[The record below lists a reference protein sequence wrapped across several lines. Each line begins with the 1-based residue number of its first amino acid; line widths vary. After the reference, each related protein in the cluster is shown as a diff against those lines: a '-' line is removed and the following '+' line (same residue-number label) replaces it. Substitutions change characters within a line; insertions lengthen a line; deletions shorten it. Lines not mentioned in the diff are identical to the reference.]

1 MASNAQQVVNM
12 PNILLTLIVLL
23 CFFGA
28 DTLLA
33 QTSDKVRSGD
43 VFGDWQFS
51 CTAIAE
57 EQTSCAL
64 TQTILTEPD
73 APPLAQISFER
84 ATNPDQ
90 VVASLVVPIGS
101 EVSSGPILAAGDQGL
116 SLPYIFCTPEGC
128 LARAF
133 VAIESLAPFLSSD
146 QLGVIYKRYGVE
158 GMVRIPASSNGLKEA
173 FQSLG
178 LLQAE

>member
-1 MASNAQQVVNM
+1 M
-12 PNILLTLIVLL
+12 PNILQTAAVVLSISWA
-23 CFFGA
+23 GA
-28 DTLLA
+28 LSA
-33 QTSDKVRSGD
+33 QTAETLRNGD
-43 VFGDWQFS
+43 VVGDWQFG
-51 CTAIAE
+51 CVAIAE
-57 EQTSCAL
+57 GQTSCAL
-64 TQTILTEPD
+64 TQTILTEPG

-90 VVASLVVPIGS
+90 VLTSIVVPIGS
-101 EVSSGPILAAGDQGL
+101 EVSSGAVLAAGDQGL

-128 LARAF
+128 LARAL
-133 VAIESLAPFLSSD
+133 VAAESLAPFLSSD

-178 LLQAE
+178 LLKAE

>member
-1 MASNAQQVVNM
+1 M
-12 PNILLTLIVLL
+12 PNILRTGALVLSFSWANAL
-23 CFFGA
+23 SA
-28 DTLLA
+28 QTTDTL
-33 QTSDKVRSGD
+33 RNGD
-43 VFGDWQFS
+43 VVGDWQFG
-51 CTAIAE
+51 CVALAE
-57 EQTSCAL
+57 GQTSCAL

-84 ATNPDQ
+84 ATNSDQ

-101 EVSSGPILAAGDQGL
+101 EVSSGPLLAAGDQGL

-128 LARAF
+128 LARAL
-133 VAIESLAPFLSSD
+133 VAVESLAPFLSSD